1 MMLLKWL
8 INELINGG
16 GFPCLFHL
24 ITGFYCPGCGGTRAI
39 RMLIHGKVMASFCY
53 HPFVPYAAFA
63 LAVEMGFFVLA
74 LAGKCLG
81 IGELKGWGDGG
92 EMRDGRA
99 IEEAGDGGVWRRYA
113 DGFLR
118 RYPKW
123 VRIAVWV
130 VGVNWVVKNVG
141 LVMGVD
147 LLGWGI

>member
-1 MMLLKWL
+1 MLLKWL

-24 ITGFYCPGCGGTRAI
+24 ITGFYCPGCGGTRAV
-39 RMLIHGKVMASFCY
+39 RMLIHGRVLASFCY

-63 LAVEMGFFVLA
+63 LAVEMGFFVVA
-74 LAGKCLG
+74 LAGKRRG
-81 IGELKGWGDGG
+81 MRYMDGL
-92 EMRDGRA
+92 
-99 IEEAGDGGVWRRYA
+99 
-113 DGFLR
+113 LR

-123 VRIAVWV
+123 VGIAVWV

-147 LLGWGI
+147 LLGWG